1 MLQLSFYSSVIPMV
15 SCVCFL
21 VLVIWRIVRK
31 KSNSVES
38 VDVAQAPGPYNNQ
51 IHNPKVLKDFQIYV
65 ISSVVLVPFF
75 IPYLV
80 TGGKSPTTADEIFL
94 SWMPPRLTL
103 GIIIPTLFFAF
114 NKNLKLHAKREF
126 WERAPDFLQHYNPS
140 FYAVTDDANQIEM
153 TPIEPFTIGD
163 QGFSSSNKMFYSLY
177 FQIKIPIEGKKK
189 RRLPYDF
196 ECSSARQHC
205 SHIRTCV

>member
-103 GIIIPTLFFAF
+103 GIIIPTLFFTF

-140 FYAVTDDANQIEM
+140 FYTVTDDANQIEM
-153 TPIEPFTIGD
+153 TPVEPFTIGD
-163 QGFSSSNKMFYSLY
+163 HLIKTILHQINVSLFSLLSDQDSNRG
-177 FQIKIPIEGKKK
+177 E
-189 RRLPYDF
+189 
-196 ECSSARQHC
+196 EEAE
-205 SHIRTCV
+205 TAV